1 VEIVNDDTR
10 DQLDHSYD
18 FGDDA
23 GQPLAPDPAFE
34 AWLAR
39 TAPSLNAPG
48 AVPAAEMWSAIGAA
62 QATSRAA
69 AEGRIAGVRPL
80 RHRPWFMPVTIAA
93 TLLLGVGLDRFVIA
107 RSSREPASVAARP
120 RANGSAAQSPST
132 DSATRTD
139 LYRMAAVQTLS
150 QAEALLTAYRAG
162 GAATRNDPAARQLGA
177 WAREVLGS
185 TRLLIDSPAGTDAQ
199 LRPLLDDI
207 ELVLVQIV
215 RLSGT
220 PLDSADRA
228 LIDSALR
235 DHDLLPRLR
244 TAVPAGAIDAT
255 IASDD

>member
-1 VEIVNDDTR
+1 VEIVSDDTR
-10 DQLDHSYD
+10 ERIDSPYD
-18 FGDDA
+18 FGDDDR
-23 GQPLAPDPAFE
+23 PLAPDPAFD
-34 AWLAR
+34 AWVAR

-48 AVPAAEMWSAIGAA
+48 AVPTAEMWSAIGEA
-62 QATSRAA
+62 QAASQAA
-69 AEGRIAGVRPL
+69 AAGQVPGVRPL
-80 RHRPWFMPVTIAA
+80 RRRPWFMPVTIAA
-93 TLLLGVGLDRFVIA
+93 TLLLGIALDRFIMTRVA
-107 RSSREPASVAARP
+107 REAATPAVARVKEPAAQRSV
-120 RANGSAAQSPST
+120 T
-132 DSATRTD
+132 DSAERTD
-139 LYRMAAVQTLS
+139 LYRLAAVQTLS

-162 GAATRNDPAARQLGA
+162 GTGPRNDPAARQLGS

-185 TRLLIDSPAGTDAQ
+185 TRLLIDSPAGADAQ
-199 LRPLLDDI
+199 LRPLLNDI

-228 LIDSALR
+228 LIDHALR